1 MIVENI
7 EAFNI
12 EGALRGMRNPMNS
25 WDKSDSIR
33 YNDGTFKIGENDLAL
48 AHKLIEAGS
57 EHRKFMRQI
66 MACFDVTA
74 PLYLWKEFSTYK
86 VATTANSCST
96 MHKIHSKPIEI
107 DDFEINDMERF
118 ELKNLEAVVEMCE
131 EYRKKFVETKDKKYW
146 KALIRLLPESYL
158 QRRTITMSFE
168 TLYNL
173 VRQRRGHKLTEWKT
187 FIDSIRENLYYAEEL
202 IFHGYDK

>member
-1 MIVENI
+1 
-7 EAFNI
+7 
-12 EGALRGMRNPMNS
+12 
-25 WDKSDSIR
+25 
-33 YNDGTFKIGENDLAL
+33 
-48 AHKLIEAGS
+48 
-57 EHRKFMRQI
+57 
-66 MACFDVTA
+66 
-74 PLYLWKEFSTYK
+74 
-86 VATTANSCST
+86 

-118 ELKNLEAVVEMCE
+118 ELENLNAVVEMCE
-131 EYRKKFVETKDKKYW
+131 EYRKKFVETKDKRFW

-158 QRRTITMSFE
+158 QKRTITMSFE